1 MSGCLR
7 RQRMPLAVPSRSE
20 PRIVTQASE
29 PAIQMGEQ
37 QSSPDWE
44 AYAEGAY
51 LVALGALRDPSLAE
65 DVAQEAVARAIA
77 AVAARHK
84 DAISNLGGFVYGI
97 ARHLIADSHRKSGR
111 TTALTAATEI
121 SDNRADALSAAVSE
135 EQQRTVHA
143 ALQRL
148 SQADRNVLY
157 LCFFEGLEPA
167 EIANRTG
174 EPPERVR
181 KRKSRALER
190 LRQIFLREPG
200 HEPDSKSTGE

>member
-1 MSGCLR
+1 MFTQPTVS
-7 RQRMPLAVPSRSE
+7 LAVPSRSE

-29 PAIQMGEQ
+29 PAFQTGEQ
-37 QSSPDWE
+37 QSVPDWG

-51 LVALGALRDPSLAE
+51 LVALSALRDPSLAE

-97 ARHLIADSHRKSGR
+97 ARHVIADMQRRSAKLAPLS
-111 TTALTAATEI
+111 AATDLAER
-121 SDNRADALSAAVSE
+121 RADALSAAVSE
-135 EQQRTVHA
+135 EQQRSVHA
-143 ALQRL
+143 ALQLL
-148 SQADRNVLY
+148 SHGDRDVLY
-157 LCFFEGLEPA
+157 LCFFEGLEPT

-190 LRQIFLREPG
+190 LRQIFLRQPG
-200 HEPDSKSTGE
+200 HEVRSKTTGG